1 VSEEIEQEIAAIKSV
16 MEALT
21 PLSQAV
27 RQSVLDYVVKRL
39 QLTPM
44 GNGSGHGDRAGVAKD
59 SALPGAPAKDT
70 QAAGGSIHIK
80 EFKLQ
85 KNPKS
90 ASEMSAVVAYYL
102 ANLLPQADRKDRIT
116 ARDIDTYFKIAG
128 FPLPKSDMTLVNAKA
143 AGYFDSMGNGAYR
156 LNAVGHNLV
165 AHSLPR
171 TDAKPIRRA
180 PAKKPAKRR

>member
-59 SALPGAPAKDT
+59 SALPGT
-70 QAAGGSIHIK
+70 WSGSSQSWHTFICSLAINQ
-80 EFKLQ
+80 FK
-85 KNPKS
+85 
-90 ASEMSAVVAYYL
+90 
-102 ANLLPQADRKDRIT
+102 
-116 ARDIDTYFKIAG
+116 
-128 FPLPKSDMTLVNAKA
+128 
-143 AGYFDSMGNGAYR
+143 
-156 LNAVGHNLV
+156 
-165 AHSLPR
+165 HSR
-171 TDAKPIRRA
+171 YG
-180 PAKKPAKRR
+180 